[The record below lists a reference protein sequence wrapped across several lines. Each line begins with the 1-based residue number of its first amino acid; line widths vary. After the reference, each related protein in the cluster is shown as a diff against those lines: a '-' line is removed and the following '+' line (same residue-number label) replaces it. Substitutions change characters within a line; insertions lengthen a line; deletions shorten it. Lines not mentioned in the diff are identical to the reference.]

1 MPISP
6 LEGEMPGRAEG
17 GKPQPPFPQDDSPLT
32 HAPPKILIS
41 ACLLGQPVRYDGK
54 GKSLS
59 HPAIERWRSEGRL
72 VTICPEMAGG
82 MPVPRPP
89 AEIER
94 GASGLDVLEGRARV
108 LEVTGGDVTAQFI
121 AGAQKALAFAK
132 ANGCTHALLID
143 GSPSCGSVAIYD
155 GSFSGLKH
163 PGNGVTAALLGKAGI
178 TVFSPADIDR
188 LDTLTR

>member
-1 MPISP
+1 
-6 LEGEMPGRAEG
+6 MPGRAEG

-54 GKSLS
+54 GKPLS
-59 HPAIERWRSEGRL
+59 HPTIERWRSEGRL

-89 AEIER
+89 AEIEN

-121 AGAQKALAFAK
+121 AGAERALAFAR

-155 GSFSGLKH
+155 GSFSGVKH
-163 PGNGVTAALLGKAGI
+163 AGSGVTAALLEKAGI
-178 TVFSPADIDR
+178 AVFSPADIDR
-188 LDTLTR
+188 LEALTR